1 MLITHRYLKTLK
13 KIATSKT
20 HQQMIV
26 DQCNELEHVLNQAIQ
41 ASNQRLKI
49 FKQKEESNYA
59 HHSRNL
65 TRIEHQVHQ
74 EPRNY

>member
-1 MLITHRYLKTLK
+1 MLITNRYIKTLE
-13 KIATSKT
+13 KIETAKT
-20 HQQMIV
+20 RQQMII
-26 DQCNELEHVLNQAIQ
+26 DQCTELEHVLNQAIEV
-41 ASNQRLKI
+41 SNQRLKL

>member
-1 MLITHRYLKTLK
+1 MLITHRYLKILE
-13 KIATSKT
+13 KIETSKT
-20 HQQMIV
+20 RQQMII
-26 DQCNELEHVLNQAIQ
+26 DKCDDLEHVLNQAIE
-41 ASNQRLKI
+41 ASNQRLKL
-49 FKQKEESNYA
+49 FNKKEESNYA

>member
-1 MLITHRYLKTLK
+1 MLITNRYLKTLEQ
-13 KIATSKT
+13 IETSKIR
-20 HQQMIV
+20 QQIIIN
-26 DQCNELEHVLNQAIQ
+26 QCDKLERVLNQAIES
-41 ASNQRLKI
+41 SNQRLKL
-49 FKQKEESNYA
+49 FNKKEESNYA

>member
-1 MLITHRYLKTLK
+1 MLITHRYLKILE
-13 KIATSKT
+13 KIETSKT
-20 HQQMIV
+20 RQQMIINKC
-26 DQCNELEHVLNQAIQ
+26 DDLEHVLNQAIE
-41 ASNQRLKI
+41 ASNQRLKL
-49 FKQKEESNYA
+49 FNKKEESNYA

>member
-1 MLITHRYLKTLK
+1 MSITHRYLKTLE

-20 HQQMIV
+20 RQQMII
-26 DQCNELEHVLNQAIQ
+26 DQCDELEHVLNQAIKS
-41 ASNQRLKI
+41 SNQRLKL
-49 FKQKEESNYA
+49 FNKKEESNYA

>member
-1 MLITHRYLKTLK
+1 MLITNRYIKTLEE
-13 KIATSKT
+13 IETSKT
-20 HQQMIV
+20 RQQIIIN
-26 DQCNELEHVLNQAIQ
+26 QCNELEHVLNQAIET
-41 ASNQRLKI
+41 SKQRLKI
-49 FKQKEESNYA
+49 FNQKEESNYA

>member
-1 MLITHRYLKTLK
+1 MLITHRYLKILE
-13 KIATSKT
+13 KIETSKIR
-20 HQQMIV
+20 QQIIIN
-26 DQCNELEHVLNQAIQ
+26 QCDKLERVLNQAIES
-41 ASNQRLKI
+41 SNQRLKL
-49 FKQKEESNYA
+49 FNKKEESNYA

>member
-1 MLITHRYLKTLK
+1 MLITHRYLKILE
-13 KIATSKT
+13 KIETSKT
-20 HQQMIV
+20 RQQMIV
-26 DQCNELEHVLNQAIQ
+26 DKCDELEHILNHAIQ
-41 ASNQRLKI
+41 SSNQRLKI
-49 FKQKEESNYA
+49 FNQKEESKYA

>member
-1 MLITHRYLKTLK
+1 MLITHRYLKILE
-13 KIATSKT
+13 KIETSKT
-20 HQQMIV
+20 RQQMII
-26 DQCNELEHVLNQAIQ
+26 DKCDELEHVLNQAIE
-41 ASNQRLKI
+41 ASNQRLKL
-49 FKQKEESNYA
+49 FNKKEESNYA

>member
-1 MLITHRYLKTLK
+1 MLITNRYLKTLE
-13 KIATSKT
+13 KIETSKIR
-20 HQQMIV
+20 QQIII
-26 DQCNELEHVLNQAIQ
+26 DQCEKLERVLNQAIK

-49 FKQKEESNYA
+49 FNQKEESNYA

-74 EPRNY
+74 EP